1 MLRSTEDQ
9 NITIIKTRQIIKLCK
24 VVIFTIILFAGFDY
38 IVFMDCSDLYSSE
51 LNSDQSTA
59 WNKSIDKFDE
69 EFSKIMVDSDS
80 KWNEYKAKHEK
91 AWNKYKK
98 KVEDKWDGFVTSTK
112 KELVDYSEDKNSRS
126 RINFEKGCIEIEVVV
141 PADDPKA
148 AEAAKKKIARQTS
161 KVFSDNN
168 IIGENL
174 LQGQVKD
181 KSGKIV
187 SKKNANEFIKNEV
200 IPEIKL
206 EKKEFRAK
214 DGIAR
219 IKYKAKIQMVPEHL
233 RIRAKRY
240 LPMVKKNAK
249 RFSVNPQ
256 LILAIIH
263 TESCFNPMAVS
274 HCGAIGLMQIIPRY
288 AGSDA
293 YKYIYNK
300 EKILASAYLYKPE
313 NNIELGAAYLHLL
326 KRKHFS
332 SIPKNPKNRYLTVC
346 GYNWGPGAMRNKIL
360 KRYNVGN
367 MSDADLFGLLR
378 KKTPKETSDYLK
390 RVTERMPLYANFF
403 N

>member
-1 MLRSTEDQ
+1 MLQLIIIFFISGLICFSSMKNTLST
-9 NITIIKTRQIIKLCK
+9 
-24 VVIFTIILFAGFDY
+24 GFCFD
-38 IVFMDCSDLYSSE
+38 SSSSSS
-51 LNSDQSTA
+51 LQVNFD
-59 WNKSIDKFDE
+59 NFDE
-69 EFSKIMVDSDS
+69 EFEQIMSGS
-80 KWNEYKAKHEK
+80 ERKWDEYAAKQEK

-98 KVEDKWDGFVTSTK
+98 EVEDKWDSFVTSTK
-112 KELVDYSEDKNSRS
+112 KEWVDYSEDKNSRS

-148 AEAAKKKIARQTS
+148 VEAAKKKIAGQTS

-168 IIGENL
+168 IIGDNL

-187 SKKNANEFIKNEV
+187 SKENANEFIKNEV

-214 DGIAR
+214 DGIPR
-219 IKYKAKIQMVPEHL
+219 IKYKAKIQMVPDHL

-240 LPMVKKNAK
+240 LPMVIKNAG

-256 LILAIIH
+256 LIFAIIH

-288 AGSDA
+288 AGCDA
-293 YKYIYNK
+293 YKYIYDK
-300 EKILASAYLYKPE
+300 EKILDSAYLYKPE

-326 KRKHFS
+326 KRKHFR

-346 GYNWGPGAMRNKIL
+346 GYNWGPGVMRNKIL
-360 KRYNVGN
+360 KKYNVGN
-367 MSDADLFGLLR
+367 MSDAELYNLLR
-378 KKTPKETSDYLK
+378 KKTPHETANYLK
-390 RVTERMPLYANFF
+390 RVTERMPLYSSFF